1 MTRQEANRKI
11 LAVIAAEIESQP
23 DMRFHQILQNLM
35 IVRLKEDGTVQDQ
48 YYEEPDTTLQ
58 EMMQF

>member
-11 LAVIAAEIESQP
+11 LVFIFFYIESQS

-58 EMMQF
+58 EMMPF